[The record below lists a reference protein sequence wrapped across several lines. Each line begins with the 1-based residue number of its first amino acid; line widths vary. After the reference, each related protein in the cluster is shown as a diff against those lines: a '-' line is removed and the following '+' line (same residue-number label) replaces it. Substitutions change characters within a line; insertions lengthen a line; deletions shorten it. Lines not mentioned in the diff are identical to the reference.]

1 MTVAKRT
8 VTKIQTAQICAVRK
22 FRPIDFDTD
31 RYVGMS
37 VINRKDD
44 APVLIMMS
52 KSSNPP
58 HYMVMDG
65 MYKQM
70 YYLRYADAVDYCKR
84 MRYIRSRN

>member
-1 MTVAKRT
+1 MRIMDIDENT
-8 VTKIQTAQICAVRK
+8 K

-44 APVLIMMS
+44 APVIIMMS

-84 MRYIRSRN
+84 MGYIRSRN

>member
-1 MTVAKRT
+1 MRIMDIDENT
-8 VTKIQTAQICAVRK
+8 K

-58 HYMVMDG
+58 HC
-65 MYKQM
+65 
-70 YYLRYADAVDYCKR
+70 LW
-84 MRYIRSRN
+84 